1 MSVLTLMV
9 EILSILFS
17 LIKNMKGFGSKLH
30 EGYQLCQHTWKKARR
45 GTMVGT
51 VIITTNLHIQ
61 LNYIVCIFSNI
72 LKQSN
77 YYKIDFSWYFSKLDK
92 IKKYIRL
99 NSTLLLYNFLNL
111 WFLFLNVCVIF
122 LGVLEYNI
130 QILC

>member
-1 MSVLTLMV
+1 MSVLTLIV
-9 EILSILFS
+9 KILSILFF
-17 LIKNMKGFGSKLH
+17 LNQKHERVWFKITWRLPTMPTHLKKGQKGDN
-30 EGYQLCQHTWKKARR
+30 
-45 GTMVGT
+45 

-99 NSTLLLYNFLNL
+99 NSTLLLCNFLNL

-122 LGVLEYNI
+122 PGVLEYSI